1 MAMKVNNINN
11 IIFRANGNLQENSAI
26 HKPIY
31 AQINEIPNVSPDYSI
46 KIPQKYTKLGIKEL
60 ANGLELHMYKL
71 ANGHKISIMPIEGSP
86 AIVKNYVNVGSMNET
101 SDIKGISHFL
111 EHMAF
116 NGTNGENG
124 HIKLEVGDSFKK
136 IDNLG
141 GWANASTNYA
151 VTDYVN
157 STPLLNNGDLEQ
169 QIKIIAAMNE
179 DLQLSQKMI
188 DKEKH
193 PVCSEINMILDN
205 PQTIALDQTVRT
217 LFNIKN
223 PADEMVGGSVAHIK
237 NLTRKDVVD
246 YYNKY
251 YTPDNMN
258 LVITGDVN
266 PDEAIKLVA
275 KNFNSK
281 KVSSGDR
288 FEEKLSPIQKTVRK
302 DFTSDKAHSCDIILG
317 FAGPKNSDT
326 KERVIYDVVRTYLLS
341 YSTGLKQDLKKYN
354 AYPYISSE
362 KISTNRDANRMV
374 YLATNVSDNNCEK
387 VLETLFKTINNVKK
401 PDENA
406 LNEIKEHILSTR
418 DSFLEHSIDVND
430 EIGQAVLNNNLEYF
444 TDYEKLL
451 NSVTVDDVYNGIKKY
466 FDLNKTAITVIHPE
480 NSNVSFKGKREP
492 INEKKIKMHTLSN
505 CFDVGLY
512 ETKNKNINYNISLC
526 VDKPYCKKAG
536 VVEVLDEILAM
547 GSATMSDA
555 EFSKYK
561 EKNNLSISGY
571 ATPTKL
577 KIFAHSNYDKRNMIF
592 EGAKELLYNP
602 RFTKENLNEAKS
614 RIKDYLLRKQDTAF
628 SVYANYESKINP
640 YEFTDKEVLESL
652 DSITLDDVK
661 DCHKYLLENSRGVI
675 AANVPEKYPTIGDEI
690 LKEANLLNIVK
701 PNKVTH
707 LELYK
712 ENDKP
717 KVLTQVNN
725 NSQADILQVHKFKCD
740 NTIKET
746 ALAEIT
752 NSILSSSSIGLF
764 DTLRERDHLAYS
776 VHSDINKRGDI
787 GEIFCNILTTTD
799 NKNIG
804 EFSYNNLQKSINGFN
819 TQINEL
825 KNGNFTEKD
834 LENAKLGMKA
844 NLLNNEGVDAKLGT
858 IRTGLSSEYGIT
870 FINQL
875 YNEID
880 KITKQDVIN
889 FATKMFKNPPTYSI
903 VASKDTLNFNKNYLE
918 SLEA

>member
-1 MAMKVNNINN
+1 
-11 IIFRANGNLQENSAI
+11 
-26 HKPIY
+26 
-31 AQINEIPNVSPDYSI
+31 
-46 KIPQKYTKLGIKEL
+46 
-60 ANGLELHMYKL
+60 MYKL
-71 ANGHKISIMPIEGSP
+71 ANGHKVSIMPMEGSP
-86 AIVKNYVNVGSMNET
+86 AVVKNYVNVGSMNET
-101 SDIKGISHFL
+101 PDIKGISHFL

-136 IDNLG
+136 IDELG

-157 STPLLNNGDLEQ
+157 STPLLNNKDLEQ
-169 QIKIIAAMNE
+169 QIKIISAMNE

-193 PVCSEINMILDN
+193 PVCSEINMILDD

-281 KVSSGDR
+281 KVSSGSR
-288 FEEKLSPIQKTVRK
+288 FEEKLSPIHKTVRK
-302 DFTSDKAHSCDIILG
+302 DFINDKARSCDIILG

-326 KERVIYDVVRTYLLS
+326 KERVVYDIAKTYLLS

-362 KISTNRDANRMV
+362 KIGTNPNANRMI
-374 YLATNVSDNNCEK
+374 YLATNVSENNCEK
-387 VLETLFKTINNVKK
+387 VLNTLFNTINNVKK
-401 PDENA
+401 PDKNV
-406 LNEIKEHILSTR
+406 LSEIKARILSAR
-418 DSFLEHSIDVND
+418 EDSLEHSINVNE
-430 EIGQAVLNNNLEYF
+430 EIGQAVLNNNTEYF
-444 TDYEKLL
+444 TDYENLL
-451 NSVTVDDVYNGIKKY
+451 NSVTTEDVYNGLKKY
-466 FDLNKTAITVIHPE
+466 FDINKTAITVVHPD
-480 NSNVSFKGKREP
+480 NKNVSFKGKREP
-492 INEKKIKMHTLSN
+492 INETKIQKHTLSN
-505 CFDVGLY
+505 GFDVGLY
-512 ETKNKNINYNISLC
+512 ETKNKNINYNISLYT
-526 VDKPYCKKAG
+526 DKPYCKKAG
-536 VVEVLDEILAM
+536 VVEVLDEILSM
-547 GSATMSDA
+547 GSATMTDA
-555 EFSKYK
+555 EFSKYE

-571 ATPTKL
+571 ATPSKL
-577 KIFAHSNYDKRNMIF
+577 KIYTQSDYNKRNMIF
-592 EGAKELLYNP
+592 EKAKELLYNP
-602 RFTKENLNEAKS
+602 RFTEENLNEAKS

-628 SVYANYESKINP
+628 GLYANDERKNNP
-640 YEFTDKEVLESL
+640 YDFTEKEVLENL

-661 DCHKYLLENSRGVI
+661 DCHKYLLENSRGI
-675 AANVPEKYPTIGDEI
+675 ISANIPEKYPTIGDEI
-690 LKEANLLNIVK
+690 LKEADSLKIVK

-707 LELYK
+707 LKLYK

-725 NSQADILQVHKFKCD
+725 NSQADILQIHKFKCD

-776 VHSDINKRGDI
+776 VHSDISKRGDI

-804 EFSYNNLQKSINGFN
+804 EFSYDNLQKSINGFN

-825 KNGNFTEKD
+825 INGNFTDKD
-834 LENAKLGMKA
+834 LENAKLGFKA
-844 NLLNNEGVDAKLGT
+844 DLLDNEGVDAKLGT
-858 IRTGLSSEYGIT
+858 IRTGLNSEYGIT
-870 FINQL
+870 CINQL

-880 KITKQDVIN
+880 KITKQDVID
-889 FATKMFKNPPTYSI
+889 FAAKIFKNPPTYSI
-903 VASKDTLNFNKNYLE
+903 VASKDTLEFNKDYLE
-918 SLEA
+918 GLEA